1 VIYKLNRNTEDK
13 SIPNITMVPERTF
26 VNFITLAESV
36 ALPPMEDFRISSDVF
51 STREVDVFNLLS
63 LGVLNGLLPL

>member
-1 VIYKLNRNTEDK
+1 
-13 SIPNITMVPERTF
+13 MVPERTF